1 MSVTQQISPLSA
13 ADFQTLSE
21 AVQSYC
27 GLRVTREM
35 GVMAAPYLNGRVA
48 AMQVA
53 DIHEYCSRLSDHP
66 FSREWERE
74 LFGLIEKMT
83 DNLDVD

>member
-1 MSVTQQISPLSA
+1 MTKRIAPLGA
-13 ADFQTLSE
+13 ADFQKLSE
-21 AVQSYC
+21 AVRSYC

-35 GVMAAPYLNGRVA
+35 GAMVAPYLNSRIE

-66 FSREWERE
+66 YSRHWERE

>member
-1 MSVTQQISPLSA
+1 MSVTKRITPLGN
-13 ADFQTLSE
+13 ADFQKLSE
-21 AVQSYC
+21 AVRSYC

-35 GVMAAPYLNGRVA
+35 GAMVAPYLSSRVA
-48 AMQVA
+48 DMQVA
-53 DIHEYCSRLSDHP
+53 DIQEYCRRLSDHP
-66 FSREWERE
+66 YSREWERE